1 MTAEEKKIAVEKY
14 IKANPEPDQD
24 CCPELIQYWDT
35 AKGRVWWSNKTGRRT
50 TYRSCLET
58 TRAWSVRGEYHGVY
72 LKYIDELDALEL
84 SYLRIKGNRGVDGVK
99 KSWSYG
105 NPYYYSYYD
114 RMFIFHN
121 DTNVYMVGKT
131 SVDIS
136 TTTQK
141 YANQNVLD
149 FGGIYGSLLL
159 DYNIIEKEVQKF
171 APEFKFKNHW
181 GLYDFKEWYRLS
193 FMPRKTSLKA
203 KEISEYD
210 MSEDRV
216 PQYNT
221 GKYYAYFEILDEN
234 YAVIRIFRHTNTRWD
249 SMVGYVL
256 NSGDRQEE
264 ERVFISAKGK
274 PTVMKNYSGKWRI
287 VGNTT
292 ETWDV
297 INIINIEK
305 IVEWKPLK
313 YIAGCIADDDKD
325 KTRTIITLLRHPI
338 VEMLL
343 KSGYT
348 EIAKRVASG
357 GNVSA
362 NIKRIFRSKERKA
375 NIYKQLGVNKYTLQ
389 KLEAT
394 MKPNY
399 STGYYYNYY
408 STNHEWIISDIKKVY
423 GMDDISD
430 LSPESIDLVWDIIK
444 GDSRILYNLFG
455 NGGYYHREE
464 VELTTEQGKLFIRLC
479 KINQKSNKN
488 EDVFRI
494 YEDINRLKNTIINM
508 PDINIMCFH
517 NVDEMVR
524 IHDYLVRIKNIED
537 QDRPAAIDA
546 RNKKAFDKQQKERV
560 EKYELTGE
568 KFCIRMPKDLKEI
581 VTEGHILDH
590 CVSGYVNRH
599 AIGETNII
607 FLRKKDA
614 EDIPFY
620 TIEIRDGRVIQI
632 HGKHNRWLGNDPE
645 AIPFVY
651 EWLKQLGV
659 KFDNKVLLNKGT
671 GYSASH
677 ECLPTSY
684 LTAVY

>member
-1 MTAEEKKIAVEKY
+1 MTAEEKRVAVEKY

-50 TYRSCLET
+50 TYRSNLET
-58 TRAWSVRGEYHGVY
+58 TRAWSVRGKYHGVY
-72 LKYIDELDALEL
+72 FKYIDELDALEL
-84 SYLRIKGNRGVDGVK
+84 SYLCIEGNRGVDGVK

-105 NPYYYSYYD
+105 SPYYYSYHY
-114 RMFIFHN
+114 RVFIFHN
-121 DTNVYMVGKT
+121 DTNVYSVKT
-131 SVDIS
+131 SVEIY

-141 YANQNVLD
+141 YANPYVLE
-149 FGGIYGSLLL
+149 FGGTYGSMLM
-159 DYNIIEKEVQKF
+159 DYDIIEKEVQKF

-193 FMPRKTSLKA
+193 FIPRKTSLKA

-216 PQYNT
+216 PQYNRD
-221 GKYYAYFEILDEN
+221 KYYAYFEILDEN
-234 YAVIRIFRHTNTRWD
+234 YAVIRIFRHTNTRWT
-249 SMVGYVL
+249 STVGYVL

-274 PTVMKNYSGKWRI
+274 PTVMKKYGDKWRI
-287 VGNTT
+287 ASNITKKWDTT
-292 ETWDV
+292 
-297 INIINIEK
+297 NIINIDK

-313 YIAGCIADDDKD
+313 YIAGCIADNDKD

-338 VEMLL
+338 VEMLS

-348 EIAKRVASG
+348 EVAKYIADNGTVA
-357 GNVSA
+357 A
-362 NIKRIFRSKERKA
+362 NIKNIFGTKESKGS
-375 NIYKQLGVNKYTLQ
+375 IYKQLGVNKYTLNKFEQ
-389 KLEAT
+389 TIK
-394 MKPNY
+394 
-399 STGYYYNYY
+399 SDDRNYY
-408 STNHEWIISDIKKVY
+408 HYSHYDWIIKTIKNVY
-423 GMDDISD
+423 GMEDISD
-430 LSPESIDLVWDIIK
+430 LSQESIDLVWGVIENDSHIIN
-444 GDSRILYNLFG
+444 NLFG
-455 NGGYYHREE
+455 RGWYTRRQL
-464 VELTTEQGKLFIRLC
+464 ELTEKQRKFFIRLC
-479 KINQKSNKN
+479 KINQKSN
-488 EDVFRI
+488 EDVVRI
-494 YEDINRLKNTIINM
+494 YADINRLKNAILNM
-508 PDINIMCFH
+508 PDIDITDFH
-517 NVDEMVR
+517 NENEIMR
-524 IHDYLVRIKNIED
+524 IHDNLIRIEEIEH
-537 QDRPAAIDA
+537 QNRQAAYDA
-546 RNKKAFDKQQKERV
+546 RKKKELEEQQKKFDKLQKERV

-568 KFCIRMPKDLKEI
+568 KFCIRMPKNLTEI
-581 VTEGHILDH
+581 VTEGHILGH
-590 CVSGYVNRH
+590 CVAGYTNTH
-599 AIGETNII
+599 ATGATNII

-651 EWLKQLGV
+651 GWLKQLGV

-671 GYSASH
+671 GYGASH
-677 ECLPTSY
+677 ENLPTSY